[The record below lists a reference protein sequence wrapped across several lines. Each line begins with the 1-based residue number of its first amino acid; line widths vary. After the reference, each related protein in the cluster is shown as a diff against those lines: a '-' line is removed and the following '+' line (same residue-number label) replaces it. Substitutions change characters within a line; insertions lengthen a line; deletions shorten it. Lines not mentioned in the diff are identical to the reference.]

1 MKKYFFITIFIF
13 LLSTLKS
20 YSEIIK
26 EIQITGNK
34 RISKETILVL
44 GEISKDVNF
53 DANNLNQSIKNLYQT
68 DFGNRFRNM
77 LWNLTVDRNPF
88 SSSQKSSL
96 M

>member
-13 LLSTLKS
+13 LFSTLKS
-20 YSEIIK
+20 YSEIIR
-26 EIQITGNK
+26 EIQISGNK

-68 DFGNRFRNM
+68 NFFQDV
-77 LWNLTVDRNPF
+77 NLVFNNGILEIKVVENPIIENI
-88 SSSQKSSL
+88 
-96 M
+96 